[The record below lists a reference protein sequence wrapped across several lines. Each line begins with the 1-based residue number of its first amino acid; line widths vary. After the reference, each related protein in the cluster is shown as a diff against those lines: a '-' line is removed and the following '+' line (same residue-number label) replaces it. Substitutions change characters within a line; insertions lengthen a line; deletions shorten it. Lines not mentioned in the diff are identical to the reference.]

1 MMFPGA
7 YFSFPESQ
15 MNSQDDMM
23 EGRTKFIIY
32 SLFAYP
38 ILPPHPFLSLFQ
50 LQREEGG
57 PNAFLF
63 CACTYELALSF
74 STSHI
79 TTPFS
84 YFPGFPHFFLNT
96 MQRYFCQQNNY
107 PCFQIPK
114 QQLHHHTSL
123 LLLPL
128 KGSTLNFNF
137 LLQSIKH
144 FLLLAQNKS
153 VRKAKPK

>member
-15 MNSQDDMM
+15 MNSQDYMM
-23 EGRTKFIIY
+23 EGRTKFVIY

-38 ILPPHPFLSLFQ
+38 ILPSHPFLSLFQ

-84 YFPGFPHFFLNT
+84 YFPGFPHFF
-96 MQRYFCQQNNY
+96 
-107 PCFQIPK
+107 PK
-114 QQLHHHTSL
+114 YNAEIFLSAKQLPMFPNSKTTVTS
-123 LLLPL
+123 PYISPFIAPEG
-128 KGSTLNFNF
+128 KYS
-137 LLQSIKH
+137 
-144 FLLLAQNKS
+144 
-153 VRKAKPK
+153 